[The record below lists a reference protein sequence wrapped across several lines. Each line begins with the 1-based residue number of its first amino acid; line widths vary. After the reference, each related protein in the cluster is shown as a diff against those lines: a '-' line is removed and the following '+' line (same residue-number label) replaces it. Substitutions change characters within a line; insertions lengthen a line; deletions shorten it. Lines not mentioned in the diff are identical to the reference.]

1 MERGNSARGQ
11 GNRPK
16 SFTPLGFGAHMPH
29 APQSDRSLDAYA
41 EEVGRY
47 DLLTRADEQRL
58 GAQIALGRQ
67 GVRVALAR
75 LPLAAE
81 LILQRSSE
89 PGSEEWLAGGRRK
102 RQRDINP
109 SPASLKNALG
119 KIRRA
124 LEHLQAC
131 LEGLPASAQGI
142 APARRRL
149 ARAVDGLAL
158 KPQGERELGAILVR
172 QLDQLLETE
181 AGTHWGLSPYRLRA
195 CRRRL
200 SRGLQHMDAGRN
212 GLAEG
217 NLRLVIAVA
226 RRYAHLGVPLSDLI
240 QEGNLG
246 LMHAIDKYD
255 YQRGFKFST
264 YATWWIR
271 QAVNRGVADKAR
283 TIRVP
288 VHISEQRN
296 KVLQAQRSG
305 YQETGRSLSHEEI
318 ADRTGLPMKKV
329 KQICEQLPVTSSLN
343 TPVGSDESAT
353 LGDLVA
359 DEASPSALDETFEA
373 QRRALAGELLK
384 TLPDRER
391 KVIQMRFGIGLKQP
405 YSLRQ
410 IAGQLRMSQ
419 ESARQ
424 LEIEGL
430 RKLRETSVDKVD
442 PESL

>member
-1 MERGNSARGQ
+1 MDRGNKPRSQ
-11 GNRPK
+11 GNGPT
-16 SFTPLGFGAHMPH
+16 SSTPLGFGANMPR
-29 APQSDRSLDAYA
+29 APEPDRSLDAYA

-47 DLLTRADEQRL
+47 GLLSRADEQRL
-58 GAQIALGRQ
+58 GAQIAVGSQWLRI
-67 GVRVALAR
+67 ALRR
-75 LPLAAE
+75 LPLAAD
-81 LILQRSSE
+81 LILQRSGE
-89 PGSEEWLAGGRRK
+89 AGSGVWLAGGRRK
-102 RQRDINP
+102 RQGDINP

-124 LEHLQAC
+124 REHLQLC
-131 LEGLPASAQGI
+131 LDGVPGSAAEV

-172 QLDQLLETE
+172 RLNELL
-181 AGTHWGLSPYRLRA
+181 ASDASGRWGLSAGRLRA

-200 SRGLQHMDAGRN
+200 LRGLRQMDAGRN

-226 RRYAHLGVPLSDLI
+226 RRYAHLGLPLSDLI

-246 LMHAIDKYD
+246 LLHAIDKYD
-255 YQRGFKFST
+255 YRRGFKFST

-296 KVLQAQRSG
+296 KVLKAQRSG
-305 YQETGRSLSHEEI
+305 LQETGRTLSHEEV
-318 ADRTGLPMKKV
+318 ADRIGLPVKKV
-329 KQICEQLPVTSSLN
+329 KQIREQLPVTSSLS
-343 TPVGSDESAT
+343 TPVGDDESAT
-353 LGDLVA
+353 LGDLIA
-359 DEASPSALDETFEA
+359 DDTATSALDETFEA

-391 KVIQMRFGIGLKQP
+391 QVIQMRFGIGLKQP

-430 RKLRETSVDKVD
+430 RKLRETSVAKVD
-442 PESL
+442 PDSL